1 MLVILFFIIDHIF
14 RTQLILI
21 EIFLFETKGEEI
33 GMTDV
38 VCPSDDMREPSRTP
52 MQWDSSKNAGF
63 SLGSTT
69 WLPVAE
75 NFTQCNVELQ
85 KSVERSHLNVVHELA
100 KLRENPTM
108 KYGGIHIVAVDDD
121 LLVYKRQI
129 YGNATDADVIVIALN
144 LGTTDKVVDLNHHL
158 SELPEKMDVSVV
170 SIHST
175 TINPR

>member
-1 MLVILFFIIDHIF
+1 
-14 RTQLILI
+14 
-21 EIFLFETKGEEI
+21 
-33 GMTDV
+33 MTDV
-38 VCPSDDMREPSRTP
+38 PCPSGDMREPARTP

-63 SLGSTT
+63 SLASNT

-85 KSVERSHLNVVHELA
+85 KSVERSHLNVIHELA

-108 KYGGIHIVAVDDD
+108 KYGGIQIVAVDDD

-129 YGNATDADVIVIALN
+129 YGNGTADVIVIALN
-144 LGTTDKVVDLNHHL
+144 LGTSDKVVDLNHHL

-175 TINPR
+175 AISPG